1 MVYDIII
8 VGAGPAGLT
17 AGVYAGRAEKKVLIL
32 DALTYGG
39 QIVVSPTVENFPTHK
54 SISGFDFATSLYEQA
69 TSLGCEI
76 EIDKVVALTDGDIK
90 TVTTENGRYQG
101 KAVIIATGAK
111 PRVLGFENE
120 SALLGAGVSYC
131 AVCDGAF
138 YKGKTVAVNG
148 GGNTAFED
156 ALYLTDYCEKVYLIH
171 RRSEFRAEEKL
182 IRQLKGK
189 ANAEIIT
196 DTVIES
202 LNGKEN
208 LESLT
213 LKNKNGSQSVLP
225 VEGLFVSI
233 GRVPDTD
240 FVQGQIELD
249 NGGYAVAGENC
260 LTKIKG
266 VFVAGDCRTK
276 TVRQLTTAVS
286 DGTIAALAAI
296 NYIDEL

>member
-1 MVYDIII
+1 M
-8 VGAGPAGLT
+8 
-17 AGVYAGRAEKKVLIL
+17 
-32 DALTYGG
+32 
-39 QIVVSPTVENFPTHK
+39 
-54 SISGFDFATSLYEQA
+54 
-69 TSLGCEI
+69 
-76 EIDKVVALTDGDIK
+76 
-90 TVTTENGRYQG
+90 
-101 KAVIIATGAK
+101 
-111 PRVLGFENE
+111 
-120 SALLGAGVSYC
+120 
-131 AVCDGAF
+131 
-138 YKGKTVAVNG
+138 
-148 GGNTAFED
+148 
-156 ALYLTDYCEKVYLIH
+156 
-171 RRSEFRAEEKL
+171 
-182 IRQLKGK
+182 
-189 ANAEIIT
+189 
-196 DTVIES
+196 
-202 LNGKEN
+202 NGKEN

-286 DGTIAALAAI
+286 DGTIAALSAI